1 MVEGMCDYKRLEG
14 MLKEND
20 QKRDKDI
27 ARVEN
32 SLARVKGRV
41 DAALEEIKSL
51 INGMTLQNNDL
62 KNQIN
67 Q

>member
-1 MVEGMCDYKRLEG
+1 MVEGTRDYKRLEG
-14 MLKEND
+14 MLKESD

-41 DAALEEIKSL
+41 DAVLEEIKSL

>member
-1 MVEGMCDYKRLEG
+1 MAEGMRDYKRLEG
-14 MLKEND
+14 MLKESD

-32 SLARVKGRV
+32 SLARVEGKV
-41 DAALEEIKSL
+41 DAVLEEIKSL
-51 INGMTLQNNDL
+51 INGMTIQNNDL
-62 KNQIN
+62 RKQIN

>member
-1 MVEGMCDYKRLEG
+1 MVEGICDYKRLKG
-14 MLKEND
+14 MLKESD
-20 QKRDKDI
+20 QKWDKDLI
-27 ARVEN
+27 RVEN
-32 SLARVKGRV
+32 SLARVDGRV
-41 DAALEEIKSL
+41 DATLEEIKSL

>member
-1 MVEGMCDYKRLEG
+1 MVEGMCDYKRLGG
-14 MLKEND
+14 MLKESD

-41 DAALEEIKSL
+41 NAALEEIKSL

-62 KNQIN
+62 RKQIN
-67 Q
+67 H